1 METDTKGDLK
11 KQLLERSTSKVNP
24 ELENKVMFLRK
35 EEIMKRM
42 QTKYQKYFKQWR
54 DFDMLT
60 TILAMIGLILAIV
73 EVSYRIPSETTAF
86 NALT

>member
-24 ELENKVMFLRK
+24 KLENKVMFLRK
-35 EEIMKRM
+35 EEIMKKM

-73 EVSYRIPSETTAF
+73 EVSYQTPNETTAF